1 MADERFNR
9 ADGIILIAVGLLA
22 LAAAMLMAY
31 FVTERLPHLEDE
43 IAYLYQARTYA
54 RGALWAPPPPNR
66 AAFFTPFMLIV
77 NGRWIS
83 KYTVGWPLVL
93 ALGER
98 WGAGWLVNPLL
109 GALTVMLT
117 FALGREL
124 FGRQV
129 GVLASLLALS
139 SPFFLIQSSTYMSHA
154 ASAFWTT
161 LLLWAWLRIETAR
174 EAGHSGRG
182 WAALAGVAVGMLV
195 LTRPLTALAVCLPFA
210 IVLMIRVVRQPKA
223 IPALLASYW
232 PLVLTAL
239 PIAALQPVYLYI
251 VTGSPT
257 TNLYTM
263 VWPYDRVGFGSEF
276 GRHGHTLRQGLITAG
291 RDLLLWTSELFGWRY
306 TSWIPLVPGLI
317 FALKIVPARLKHWPL
332 LLGGPFVALVIVHLA
347 YWVGAEVYGPRYYYE
362 GHAGLAILAALG
374 LQAMAE
380 LIAKRGR
387 WSSEAIVGGEGFRS
401 VWPAYVL
408 LGTLITLN
416 ATTYLPNRLAYWHG
430 LYGIQRAPLEQLEA
444 LRHSDRVLVMVRGR
458 RWIEYAEFFA
468 LNSPWLDSPIVAAH
482 DVHPSITEHVLS
494 LYTDREVWYYAYSV
508 FTPRPFPYEEPEAT
522 TLDRTTGAAFSTAS
536 TSLSWPK

>member
-1 MADERFNR
+1 MTQGRFTR
-9 ADGIILIAVGLLA
+9 LDGIILVAVGLLA
-22 LAAAMLMAY
+22 LAAAVLMAY

-66 AAFFTPFMLIV
+66 SAFFTPFMLIV
-77 NGRWIS
+77 NGHWIS
-83 KYTVGWPLVL
+83 KYTIGWPLVL

-98 WGAGWLVNPLL
+98 VGAGWLVNPLL

-129 GVLASLLALS
+129 GVMASLLALS

-154 ASAFWTT
+154 ASAFWVT
-161 LLLWAWLRIETAR
+161 LLMWAWLRIDAAR
-174 EAGHSGRG
+174 EAGRAGRG

-210 IVLMIRVVRQPKA
+210 IVLIVRAARHPKA
-223 IPALLASYW
+223 IPTLFASYW
-232 PLVLTAL
+232 PLVLTAV
-239 PIAALQPVYLYI
+239 PIAALQPAYLYV

-263 VWPYDRVGFGSEF
+263 VWPYDRVGFGPEF

-291 RDLLLWTSELFGWRY
+291 RDLALWASELFGWKY
-306 TSWIPLVPGLI
+306 ASWVPLIPGLI
-317 FALKIVPARLKHWPL
+317 FALKTAPTGRKHWPFL
-332 LLGGPFVALVIVHLA
+332 LAGPFVALVIVHVA
-347 YWVGAEVYGPRYYYE
+347 YWVGAQVYGPRYYYE
-362 GHAGLAILAALG
+362 GHTGLAILAALG
-374 LQAMAE
+374 LQGLVG
-380 LIAKRGR
+380 LITRQGR
-387 WSSEAIVGGEGFRS
+387 QRLNGNGLRTA
-401 VWPAYVL
+401 WPVYVL
-408 LGTLITLN
+408 LTVLIALN
-416 ATTYLPNRLAYWHG
+416 AATYLPGRLAYWHG

-444 LRHSDRVLVMVRGR
+444 LRRSDHVLVMVRGR

-468 LNSPWLDSPIVAAH
+468 LNSPWLDSAIVAAH
-482 DVHPSITEHVLS
+482 DVHPDLTEYVLS
-494 LYTDREVWYYAYSV
+494 LYPGREVWYYAYGV
-508 FTPRPFPYEEPEAT
+508 FTPRPFPYEEPQAAAP
-522 TLDRTTGAAFSTAS
+522 DNITGAAFFTAPAS
-536 TSLSWPK
+536 FSWPK